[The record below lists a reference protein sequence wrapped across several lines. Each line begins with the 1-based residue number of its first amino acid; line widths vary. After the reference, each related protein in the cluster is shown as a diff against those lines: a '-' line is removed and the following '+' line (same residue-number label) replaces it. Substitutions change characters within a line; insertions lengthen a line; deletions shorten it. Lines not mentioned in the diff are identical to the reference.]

1 MISWLN
7 KIFGDMKT
15 AEELKQMKEA
25 ELINYCLELQ
35 EKVKSSEDNSQYWT
49 DLYIKASNKYDA
61 LRTALK
67 SISSLT
73 E

>member
-1 MISWLN
+1 MTSWPN
-7 KIFGDMKT
+7 RIFGDMKT
-15 AEELKQMKEA
+15 AEELEQMREP
-25 ELINYCLELQ
+25 ELIEYCLELQ
-35 EKVKSSEDNSQYWT
+35 EKVKTTEENAQLWSEQYV
-49 DLYIKASNKYDA
+49 KASNKYDA

>member
-1 MISWLN
+1 MTNWLN
-7 KIFGDMKT
+7 KIYGDMKT

-35 EKVKSSEDNSQYWT
+35 EKVKSNESSVAMWIESYNVLLNRYTSF
-49 DLYIKASNKYDA
+49 KDA
-61 LRTALK
+61 VK
-67 SISSLT
+67 SVCELA